1 MGRTRRKQR
10 SAPRSAP
17 PAAYARA
24 EARNAELRSR
34 LHPLAPGE
42 HPPALKVAIGVAVFI
57 GVSNVVLW
65 AIGWEVRGQDP
76 GAFGAFLFA
85 GIMLAA
91 AVGMWKHRS
100 WALLG
105 FQALVGLVM
114 LSAAA
119 GLVVASNLAAVA
131 LSLTVL
137 GLGGLLFWKLVR
149 VLGRMQVPRPSR

>member
-1 MGRTRRKQR
+1 M
-10 SAPRSAP
+10 
-17 PAAYARA
+17 YARS
-24 EARNAELRSR
+24 EARNAEVRSR
-34 LHPLAPGE
+34 LVPLAPGE
-42 HPPALKVAIGVAVFI
+42 HPPALKVAIAVALVI
-57 GVSNVVLW
+57 GISNVVLW
-65 AIGWEVRGQDP
+65 AVGWEVRGQDP

-85 GIMLAA
+85 GIMVAA
-91 AVGMWKHRS
+91 AAGMWRHRP

-137 GLGGLLFWKLVR
+137 GLGGLMFWKLVR
-149 VLGRMQVPRPSR
+149 VLGRMQVPRPPR